1 MSEHERENDLAELLR
16 EVRALRQEL
25 EQLKGGANQPA
36 AALRDPNYSV
46 LVRAESARDPDYAV
60 LVRQLSTEDVA
71 IGSRAQL
78 REPSYEVLV
87 RQDFQPEDPAI
98 SE

>member
-1 MSEHERENDLAELLR
+1 MSEHERENELAELLR

-25 EQLKGGANQPA
+25 DQLKGTQPEG
-36 AALRDPNYSV
+36 ALRDPNYAV
-46 LVRAESARDPDYAV
+46 LARTESARDPNYAV
-60 LVRQLSTEDVA
+60 LVRQLASQDEA

-87 RQDFQPEDPAI
+87 RQDFAGEDPATTQ
-98 SE
+98 